1 MNDAAVAK
9 QLENMVS
16 FIKKEAEEKAEEILA
31 KAEEDFTIEKA
42 KKVQAQKLKL
52 MKEFERKMKEVEV
65 QKKIAFSNEVNKS
78 RLRILKTQEE
88 AVQAAVNKASSQLS
102 SITKNTEQYQTL
114 VRRLLVEGMIKIDE
128 PAIAVRCRQED
139 KSLVEA
145 VLHQAEQDYKVAK
158 KKDCKLS
165 LDSKHHLAPATPSGA
180 SQETCAGGVVL
191 SAQDGRIL
199 VNNTLDMRLKYAFEV
214 ALPEIRQRLFGDAKI
229 PHH

>member
-1 MNDAAVAK
+1 
-9 QLENMVS
+9 
-16 FIKKEAEEKAEEILA
+16 
-31 KAEEDFTIEKA
+31 
-42 KKVQAQKLKL
+42 
-52 MKEFERKMKEVEV
+52 
-65 QKKIAFSNEVNKS
+65 
-78 RLRILKTQEE
+78 
-88 AVQAAVNKASSQLS
+88 
-102 SITKNTEQYQTL
+102 
-114 VRRLLVEGMIKIDE
+114 MIKIDE

-165 LDSKHHLAPATPSGA
+165 LDSKHYLAPATPSGA